1 MTGQI
6 GFVCS
11 LLLLTMILFT
21 SNRVRPDVVAL
32 LVVIALIL
40 SGLLS
45 VNEAFAGFSDPIVF
59 LIAGTFA
66 VGEGLVRTGIA
77 YTIGAWLLHKAGAD
91 EIRLMVWLMLVVAG
105 LGAFISSTPL
115 VAIFIPIVLSL
126 CNKTGISPGRLLM
139 PLAVAALVSGMLTL
153 IATAPNLVVNGEL
166 RRSGLT
172 PFNFFSFTPIGLA
185 VLAVSLV
192 YMLSIGRRLL
202 PVQPQAKTPLRQR
215 STLLEL
221 AKAYNLI
228 GHGYRLRVAAQSTLI
243 GQSVREAMLRARYGV
258 TLTGIERRVSSATN
272 VLPAWAHAVIQRGDV
287 LLVLGDEAKVSAL
300 VNQTGLEKLAL
311 DDTHRQRLRKE
322 LGAAEVMLPPESK
335 LIGNTLREAAFRER
349 HGLTVVA
356 IKRKGESLAGDLGQE
371 KLAFGDTMLVAGSW
385 EQIGLLQTDP
395 RDFLVLRLP
404 AEVDEVAPAR
414 RQAPYALLI
423 LLAMVGLM
431 TFDLMPHVVA
441 VLLAALAMGLFG
453 CIEMKGVY
461 QSINWQSLVL
471 VAGMLPLAAALQKTG
486 TLQLIVDGLV
496 AGLWHIGPYGML
508 GSVFLLTAGIS
519 LFISNTA
526 TAILMAPVAIST
538 AQTLGVS
545 PYPFAMTVAI
555 AASAA
560 FVTPVAS
567 PVNTLVMGPGDF
579 RFNDYLR
586 LGLPLLFLTMV
597 VTILVV
603 SVLFPL

>member
-1 MTGQI
+1 MTGEI
-6 GFVCS
+6 VFVFS
-11 LLLLTMILFT
+11 LLLVTVMLFA
-21 SNRVRPDVVAL
+21 SNRVRPDAVAL
-32 LVVIALIL
+32 LVILTLIL

-45 VNEAFAGFSDPIVF
+45 VNEAFAGFSDPILF

-77 YTIGAWLLHKAGAD
+77 YAIGGWLLHKAGAD
-91 EIRLMVWLMLVVAG
+91 ETRLMVLLMLVAAG
-105 LGAFISSTPL
+105 LGAFMSSTAL

-166 RRSGLT
+166 RKVGLT
-172 PFNFFSFTPIGLA
+172 PFNFFSFTPMGLT
-185 VLAVSLV
+185 VLAMSLV
-192 YMLSIGRRLL
+192 YLVFIGRRLL
-202 PVQPQAKTPLRQR
+202 PVESQAKTPSRQR

-221 AKAYNLI
+221 ADAYNLI
-228 GHGYRLRVAAQSTLI
+228 GRGHRLRVTTHSTLV
-243 GQSVREAMLRARYGV
+243 GQSVRETMLRARYGV
-258 TLTGIERRVSSATN
+258 TLTGIERRVSSAIN
-272 VLPAWAHAVIQRGDV
+272 VLPAWAHTVIQRGDV
-287 LLVLGDEAKVSAL
+287 LLVLGDEVKVSAL
-300 VNQTGLEKLAL
+300 ANEKALVKLAVE
-311 DDTHRQRLRKE
+311 DTHRERARQE

-335 LIGNTLREAAFRER
+335 LIGKTLREAAFRER

-356 IKRKGESLAGDLGQE
+356 IKRKGELLTGDLSEE
-371 KLAFGDTMLVAGSW
+371 KLAFGDTMLVVGSW
-385 EQIGLLQTDP
+385 EQISLLQTDP
-395 RDFLVLRLP
+395 RDFLVLRMP

-423 LLAMVGLM
+423 LVVMVALM
-431 TFDLMPHVVA
+431 TFNLVPNVVA

-471 VAGMLPLAAALQKTG
+471 VAGMLPLAAALRNTG

-496 AGLWHIGPYGML
+496 ASLGHAGPYGML
-508 GSVFLLTAGIS
+508 ASIFLLTAVIS
-519 LFISNTA
+519 SFISNTA
-526 TAILMAPVAIST
+526 TAVLMAPIAITT
-538 AQTLGVS
+538 AHTLGVS

-567 PVNTLVMGPGDF
+567 PVNTLVMGPGNY
-579 RFNDYLR
+579 RFNDFVR
-586 LGLPLLFLTMV
+586 FGLPLLLLTMV
-597 VTILVV
+597 VVVLVV
-603 SVLFPL
+603 SALFPL